1 VIVTGTARGNGITID
16 SIVLQ
21 AATYEA
27 SGFFAQ
33 SGVTLSSSGTAAGF
47 DTASSGPL
55 SYSWLN
61 AGTASDYEVYCQVN
75 SGTINGTK
83 NSWISLGSNRT
94 WYLYWYSS
102 SGRITLT
109 IRRASNQV
117 TVATATINLA
127 NG

>member
-1 VIVTGTARGNGITID
+1 MIVTGTARGNGITID